1 MLSSSAAVA
10 EPSQSAMSPAP
21 TSTYDAA
28 AAVTVRAAVPVTVSD
43 VAAMLAVPA
52 VTPLTIPL
60 PVTVATAVLFDAQ
73 ATVRPVSVLP
83 FASLR
88 VAVSW
93 TVWPVGTEA
102 GAGVTVTEAT
112 GAGAGA
118 VTVMAEVPLLP
129 SLVAV
134 IVAEPAVTP
143 VTSPLPPTV
152 ATALLLLA
160 QVTVRPLSGFPF
172 ASFGVAAS
180 CTVWPACTDAVA
192 GLTVTDATGTVLTV
206 IVAVPP
212 CPPLLTAIVAAPALT
227 PVTSPLP
234 LTVATAVLLLAQLTA
249 RPDNGLPFPSLGVAA
264 RSEERRVGNDAVPGR
279 TVTDATG
286 TVLTVIV
293 AVPLCPSLVAVIV
306 AAPAVTPVT
315 TPLPLTVATAVLLLP
330 QLTGRPD
337 NGLPLASFGVAV
349 SCTVWP
355 TCTDAV
361 LGLTVTDATGTVL
374 TVIVAVPPCPSLV
387 AVIVAAPALTPVTSP
402 LPLTVAT
409 AVLLL
414 AQLTARP
421 ESELPFASFGAAA
434 SCIVWPTCT
443 VAVAGLTVIDATGAV
458 VTVLAAVPLFPS
470 LVAVSVAAPTATPV
484 ACPAPFTVATAGLL
498 LDQVTVRPPSGLPN
512 ASRVIAAYCAVCP
525 TPIVAVAGVTLTD
538 ATGSGHPVTVTLTAV
553 ETFPGWL
560 VAVTVKVPQV
570 ALV

>member
-1 MLSSSAAVA
+1 MVAVA
-10 EPSQSAMSPAP
+10 
-21 TSTYDAA
+21 
-28 AAVTVRAAVPVTVSD
+28 
-43 VAAMLAVPA
+43 
-52 VTPLTIPL
+52 
-60 PVTVATAVLFDAQ
+60 
-73 ATVRPVSVLP
+73 
-83 FASLR
+83 
-88 VAVSW
+88 
-93 TVWPVGTEA
+93 
-102 GAGVTVTEAT
+102 GVIVTEAT
-112 GAGAGA
+112 GTG
-118 VTVMAEVPLLP
+118 VTVIVEGPLFP

-134 IVAEPAVTP
+134 IVAVPAALP
-143 VTSPLPPTV
+143 VTSPLAVTV
-152 ATALLLLA
+152 ATAVLLLPQL
-160 QVTVRPLSGFPF
+160 TVRPDNGLPL
-172 ASFGVAAS
+172 ASFGVAVS
-180 CTVWPACTDAVA
+180 CTVWPTGTDAVL

-206 IVAVPP
+206 
-212 CPPLLTAIVAAPALT
+212 T
-227 PVTSPLP
+227 
-234 LTVATAVLLLAQLTA
+234 
-249 RPDNGLPFPSLGVAA
+249 
-264 RSEERRVGNDAVPGR
+264 
-279 TVTDATG
+279 
-286 TVLTVIV
+286 V

-355 TCTDAV
+355 TGTDAV

-374 TVIVAVPPCPSLV
+374 TVIVAVPLWPSEV
-387 AVIVAAPALTPVTSP
+387 AVIVAEPPAAPVTSP

-421 ESELPFASFGAAA
+421 DNGLPFASLGVAA
-434 SCIVWPTCT
+434 SCTVWPTCT
-443 VAVAGLTVIDATGAV
+443 DADAGLTATDATGTL
-458 VTVLAAVPLFPS
+458 VTKSAAVPLFPS

-538 ATGSGHPVTVTLTAV
+538 ATGSGHPVTVTLAAV

-560 VAVTVKVPQV
+560 VAVTVKAPQV

>member
-10 EPSQSAMSPAP
+10 EASQSAMSPAP

-28 AAVTVRAAVPVTVSD
+28 AAVTVRADVPVTVSD

-93 TVWPVGTEA
+93 TVWLVGTEA

-212 CPPLLTAIVAAPALT
+212 CPSLVAVIVAEPAVT

-234 LTVATAVLLLAQLTA
+234 L
-249 RPDNGLPFPSLGVAA
+249 
-264 RSEERRVGNDAVPGR
+264 
-279 TVTDATG
+279 
-286 TVLTVIV
+286 
-293 AVPLCPSLVAVIV
+293 
-306 AAPAVTPVT
+306 
-315 TPLPLTVATAVLLLP
+315 
-330 QLTGRPD
+330 
-337 NGLPLASFGVAV
+337 
-349 SCTVWP
+349 
-355 TCTDAV
+355 
-361 LGLTVTDATGTVL
+361 
-374 TVIVAVPPCPSLV
+374 
-387 AVIVAAPALTPVTSP
+387 
-402 LPLTVAT
+402 
-409 AVLLL
+409 
-414 AQLTARP
+414 
-421 ESELPFASFGAAA
+421 
-434 SCIVWPTCT
+434 
-443 VAVAGLTVIDATGAV
+443 
-458 VTVLAAVPLFPS
+458 
-470 LVAVSVAAPTATPV
+470 
-484 ACPAPFTVATAGLL
+484 TVATAGLL

-538 ATGSGHPVTVTLTAV
+538 ATGSGHPVTETLTAV

>member
-1 MLSSSAAVA
+1 MVAVA
-10 EPSQSAMSPAP
+10 
-21 TSTYDAA
+21 
-28 AAVTVRAAVPVTVSD
+28 
-43 VAAMLAVPA
+43 
-52 VTPLTIPL
+52 
-60 PVTVATAVLFDAQ
+60 
-73 ATVRPVSVLP
+73 
-83 FASLR
+83 
-88 VAVSW
+88 
-93 TVWPVGTEA
+93 
-102 GAGVTVTEAT
+102 GVIVTEAT
-112 GAGAGA
+112 GTG
-118 VTVMAEVPLLP
+118 VTVIVEGPLFP

-134 IVAEPAVTP
+134 IVAVPAALP
-143 VTSPLPPTV
+143 VTSPLAVTV
-152 ATALLLLA
+152 ATAVLLLPQL
-160 QVTVRPLSGFPF
+160 TVRPDNGLPL
-172 ASFGVAAS
+172 ASFGVAVS
-180 CTVWPACTDAVA
+180 CTVWPTCTDAVL

-206 IVAVPP
+206 TVAGPLCPSLVAV
-212 CPPLLTAIVAAPALT
+212 IVAAPAVT
-227 PVTSPLP
+227 PVTSPP
-234 LTVATAVLLLAQLTA
+234 ALTVATAVLLLPQLTG
-249 RPDNGLPFPSLGVAA
+249 RPDNGLPLASFEVAV
-264 RSEERRVGNDAVPGR
+264 SCTVWPTCTDAVPGL

-286 TVLTVIV
+286 NVLTVIV

-355 TCTDAV
+355 TGTDAV

-374 TVIVAVPPCPSLV
+374 TVIVAVPLCPSEV
-387 AVIVAAPALTPVTSP
+387 AVIVTEPAATPVTNP
-402 LPLTVAT
+402 LALT
-409 AVLLL
+409 
-414 AQLTARP
+414 
-421 ESELPFASFGAAA
+421 
-434 SCIVWPTCT
+434 
-443 VAVAGLTVIDATGAV
+443 DATGTV
-458 VTVLAAVPLFPS
+458 VTVIAAVPLFPS

-538 ATGSGHPVTVTLTAV
+538 ATGSGHPVTVTLAAV

>member
-10 EPSQSAMSPAP
+10 EASQSAMSPAP

-28 AAVTVRAAVPVTVSD
+28 AAVTVRADVPVTVSD

-102 GAGVTVTEAT
+102 ASTVLTVIV
-112 GAGAGA
+112 A
-118 VTVMAEVPLLP
+118 VPPCP

-134 IVAEPAVTP
+134 IVAEPAV
-143 VTSPLPPTV
+143 
-152 ATALLLLA
+152 
-160 QVTVRPLSGFPF
+160 
-172 ASFGVAAS
+172 
-180 CTVWPACTDAVA
+180 
-192 GLTVTDATGTVLTV
+192 
-206 IVAVPP
+206 
-212 CPPLLTAIVAAPALT
+212 T

-249 RPDNGLPFPSLGVAA
+249 RPDNGLPFASLGVAA
-264 RSEERRVGNDAVPGR
+264 
-279 TVTDATG
+279 
-286 TVLTVIV
+286 
-293 AVPLCPSLVAVIV
+293 
-306 AAPAVTPVT
+306 
-315 TPLPLTVATAVLLLP
+315 
-330 QLTGRPD
+330 
-337 NGLPLASFGVAV
+337 

-355 TCTDAV
+355 TCTDADA
-361 LGLTVTDATGTVL
+361 GLTATDATGT
-374 TVIVAVPPCPSLV
+374 LV
-387 AVIVAAPALTPVTSP
+387 TKI
-402 LPLTVAT
+402 
-409 AVLLL
+409 
-414 AQLTARP
+414 
-421 ESELPFASFGAAA
+421 
-434 SCIVWPTCT
+434 
-443 VAVAGLTVIDATGAV
+443 
-458 VTVLAAVPLFPS
+458 AAVPLFPS

-484 ACPAPFTVATAGLL
+484 ACPAPFTVAPPGLL

-538 ATGSGHPVTVTLTAV
+538 ATGSGHPVTVTLAAM

>member
-10 EPSQSAMSPAP
+10 EASQSAMSPAP

-28 AAVTVRAAVPVTVSD
+28 AAVTVRADVPVTVSD

-192 GLTVTDATGTVLTV
+192 GLTVTDATSTVLTV

-212 CPPLLTAIVAAPALT
+212 CPSLVAVIVAELAVT

-249 RPDNGLPFPSLGVAA
+249 RPDNGLPFASLGVAA
-264 RSEERRVGNDAVPGR
+264 
-279 TVTDATG
+279 
-286 TVLTVIV
+286 
-293 AVPLCPSLVAVIV
+293 
-306 AAPAVTPVT
+306 
-315 TPLPLTVATAVLLLP
+315 
-330 QLTGRPD
+330 
-337 NGLPLASFGVAV
+337 

-355 TCTDAV
+355 TCTDADA
-361 LGLTVTDATGTVL
+361 GLTATDATGT
-374 TVIVAVPPCPSLV
+374 LV
-387 AVIVAAPALTPVTSP
+387 TKI
-402 LPLTVAT
+402 
-409 AVLLL
+409 
-414 AQLTARP
+414 
-421 ESELPFASFGAAA
+421 
-434 SCIVWPTCT
+434 
-443 VAVAGLTVIDATGAV
+443 
-458 VTVLAAVPLFPS
+458 AAVPLFPS

-484 ACPAPFTVATAGLL
+484 ACPAPFTVATPGLL

-538 ATGSGHPVTVTLTAV
+538 ATGSGHPVTVTLAAM

>member
-10 EPSQSAMSPAP
+10 EASQSAMSPAP

-28 AAVTVRAAVPVTVSD
+28 AAVTVRADVPVTVSD

-83 FASLR
+83 FASL
-88 VAVSW
+88 AAAGGGAGC
-93 TVWPVGTEA
+93 PVGTA
-102 GAGVTVTEAT
+102 GGDAVAVPTVTDAAATVVTVI
-112 GAGAGA
+112 
-118 VTVMAEVPLLP
+118 VEVPLCP

-134 IVAEPAVTP
+134 IVAEPAV
-143 VTSPLPPTV
+143 
-152 ATALLLLA
+152 
-160 QVTVRPLSGFPF
+160 
-172 ASFGVAAS
+172 
-180 CTVWPACTDAVA
+180 
-192 GLTVTDATGTVLTV
+192 
-206 IVAVPP
+206 
-212 CPPLLTAIVAAPALT
+212 T

-249 RPDNGLPFPSLGVAA
+249 RPDNGLPFASLGVAA
-264 RSEERRVGNDAVPGR
+264 
-279 TVTDATG
+279 
-286 TVLTVIV
+286 
-293 AVPLCPSLVAVIV
+293 
-306 AAPAVTPVT
+306 
-315 TPLPLTVATAVLLLP
+315 
-330 QLTGRPD
+330 
-337 NGLPLASFGVAV
+337 

-355 TCTDAV
+355 TCTDADA
-361 LGLTVTDATGTVL
+361 GLTATDATGT
-374 TVIVAVPPCPSLV
+374 LV
-387 AVIVAAPALTPVTSP
+387 TKI
-402 LPLTVAT
+402 
-409 AVLLL
+409 
-414 AQLTARP
+414 
-421 ESELPFASFGAAA
+421 
-434 SCIVWPTCT
+434 
-443 VAVAGLTVIDATGAV
+443 
-458 VTVLAAVPLFPS
+458 AAVPLFPS

-484 ACPAPFTVATAGLL
+484 ACPAPFTVAPPGLL

-538 ATGSGHPVTVTLTAV
+538 ATGSGHPVTVTLAAM

>member
-10 EPSQSAMSPAP
+10 EASQSAMSPAP

-28 AAVTVRAAVPVTVSD
+28 AAVTVRADVPVTVSD

-102 GAGVTVTEAT
+102 
-112 GAGAGA
+112 
-118 VTVMAEVPLLP
+118 
-129 SLVAV
+129 
-134 IVAEPAVTP
+134 
-143 VTSPLPPTV
+143 
-152 ATALLLLA
+152 
-160 QVTVRPLSGFPF
+160 
-172 ASFGVAAS
+172 
-180 CTVWPACTDAVA
+180 VA

-212 CPPLLTAIVAAPALT
+212 CPSLVAVIVAEPAVT

-249 RPDNGLPFPSLGVAA
+249 RPDNGLPFASLGVAA
-264 RSEERRVGNDAVPGR
+264 
-279 TVTDATG
+279 
-286 TVLTVIV
+286 
-293 AVPLCPSLVAVIV
+293 
-306 AAPAVTPVT
+306 
-315 TPLPLTVATAVLLLP
+315 
-330 QLTGRPD
+330 
-337 NGLPLASFGVAV
+337 

-355 TCTDAV
+355 TCTDADA
-361 LGLTVTDATGTVL
+361 GLTATDATGT
-374 TVIVAVPPCPSLV
+374 LV
-387 AVIVAAPALTPVTSP
+387 TKI
-402 LPLTVAT
+402 
-409 AVLLL
+409 
-414 AQLTARP
+414 
-421 ESELPFASFGAAA
+421 
-434 SCIVWPTCT
+434 
-443 VAVAGLTVIDATGAV
+443 
-458 VTVLAAVPLFPS
+458 AAVPLFPS

-484 ACPAPFTVATAGLL
+484 ACPAPFTVATPGLL

-538 ATGSGHPVTVTLTAV
+538 ATGSGHPVTVTLAAM
-553 ETFPGWL
+553 EPFPGRL
-560 VAVTVKVPQV
+560 A
-570 ALV
+570 